1 MPLFVALGKLT
12 ESGAT
17 YLRDLAS
24 RHRHAVANV
33 ARGGGKV
40 VASYALLGP
49 YDFLVILDCPDE
61 KVALKVL
68 AREASH
74 GNVRYETMTAVP
86 IEEFVE
92 MIEDLPE
99 AGPGVRT

>member
-12 ESGAT
+12 EGGAT
-17 YLRDLAS
+17 YLRDLAL

-33 ARGGGKV
+33 ERGGGKV

-61 KVALKVL
+61 RVAMKIL
-68 AREASH
+68 AKESSH
-74 GNVRYETMTAVP
+74 GNVRYETMTALP
-86 IEEFVE
+86 IEEFAKLVQE
-92 MIEDLPE
+92 
-99 AGPGVRT
+99 